1 MKSISSVILKS
12 KLDAGERPHL
22 LDVREVWEYDLCN
35 IKESINISM
44 SNVEK
49 IQNEFDLDDEIIVI
63 CHHGMR
69 SLQVASYLVSKN
81 YSNVTN
87 LEGGVDAWA
96 KFIDSTMA
104 QY

>member
-12 KLDAGERPHL
+12 KLDAGERPRL

-49 IQNEFDLDDEIIVI
+49 IQNEFDLDDGVVTLKTLIR
-63 CHHGMR
+63 H
-69 SLQVASYLVSKN
+69 LVLFH
-81 YSNVTN
+81 VT
-87 LEGGVDAWA
+87 L
-96 KFIDSTMA
+96 K
-104 QY
+104 

>member
-1 MKSISSVILKS
+1 
-12 KLDAGERPHL
+12 
-22 LDVREVWEYDLCN
+22 
-35 IKESINISM
+35 M